1 MGSAEFLEVMKEEG
15 GTCARMVPGDSTVRF
30 ALKKTAV
37 ASAVRF
43 PFSSFEL
50 GSAKAT
56 SRFQGVTSTICGCAI
71 RARLS
76 SLMRVAGD
84 GRKENRALEA
94 AGFGRDGGE
103 GGEGGNPVE
112 GPA

>member
-1 MGSAEFLEVMKEEG
+1 M
-15 GTCARMVPGDSTVRF
+15 
-30 ALKKTAV
+30 
-37 ASAVRF
+37 
-43 PFSSFEL
+43 
-50 GSAKAT
+50 
-56 SRFQGVTSTICGCAI
+56 